1 MMNVHCLPFVLMS
14 LFERISKV
22 VNQVAQRK
30 LMTQSQWKSSPIFLS
45 LPPRGR
51 LTLLLEDGFT
61 FQVDVSR
68 FSTRVTVIPLIPAFG
83 GGPLIRHINIS

>member
-30 LMTQSQWKSSPIFLS
+30 LMTQSQWKSSPIF
-45 LPPRGR
+45 
-51 LTLLLEDGFT
+51 
-61 FQVDVSR
+61 
-68 FSTRVTVIPLIPAFG
+68 
-83 GGPLIRHINIS
+83 